1 VRGVL
6 VDIQQSQQKNRNHI
20 DKLDTETIPWLRRY
34 ARLGYMARGFVYMIV
49 GILAMMAAAGAGG
62 SKTDTGG
69 AMQSVATV
77 PFGEALLWGLA
88 FSLSGYVLWR
98 IILIIN
104 DPEKKGFGIKGI
116 AAKISYLVSGIIY
129 ASLSYEAFAI
139 ALHAVSG
146 SSNEKSLSAKL
157 LQLPFGPWLA
167 GIAGIMIIGYGFY
180 EINNAYSGKYK
191 AEFREWKMSKKEIG
205 IAVKAGKIGLTARA
219 VVLFIIGYFVI
230 LTAFTS
236 DPDNTIG
243 MDGALAKISAQ
254 PFGQIML
261 GVVAFGLFL
270 YGVYLILKG
279 RYRKIIFN

>member
-1 VRGVL
+1 MEL
-6 VDIQQSQQKNRNHI
+6 QESQQKKRDHR
-20 DKLDTETIPWLRRY
+20 DKLGKESIPWLRRY
-34 ARLGYMARGFVYMIV
+34 ARLGYMARGFVYMII

-69 AMQSVATV
+69 ALRSVATV
-77 PFGEALLWGLA
+77 PFGEALLWGVA

-116 AAKISYLVSGIIY
+116 ALKISYLISGIIY
-129 ASLSYEAFAI
+129 ASLSYEAFTI
-139 ALHAVSG
+139 ANHASSG

-157 LQLPFGPWLA
+157 LQQPFGHWLA
-167 GIAGIMIIGYGFY
+167 GIAGIIIIGYGFY
-180 EINNAYSGKYK
+180 EMYNAYSGKYK
-191 AEFREWKMSKKEIG
+191 EEFREWKMSKKEIKL
-205 IAVKAGKIGLTARA
+205 AAKAGKIGLTSRA
-219 VVLFIIGYFVI
+219 VVMFIIGYFVI
-230 LTAFTS
+230 ITAITS
-236 DPDNTIG
+236 DPDTTIG

-254 PFGQIML
+254 PFGQILL

-279 RYRKIIFN
+279 RYRKIKLN